1 MNKLAFINNIHI
13 PTVLVALVAYILGTF
28 AIEMNGKV
36 IDISTPE
43 GRGAVLMAIFTL
55 VIKFLQASPVTPTKA

>member
-13 PTVLVALVAYILGTF
+13 PTVLAALVAYILGTF